1 MTIRDVPDIRH
12 STYAAGQGAATS
24 PLDYL
29 QAAARGQAMMLT
41 PVDPITAM
49 GVTGPEWNI
58 AIPDAPAGV
67 DGAAPV
73 DGEGSFGGMLGKQLE
88 ALQNLQTDAAAQSTA
103 LATGTAEDASQV
115 VMAVE
120 KARLSMQL
128 AASLRDKGVESFQ
141 EIFRTQV

>member
-1 MTIRDVPDIRH
+1 M
-12 STYAAGQGAATS
+12 
-24 PLDYL
+24 
-29 QAAARGQAMMLT
+29 
-41 PVDPITAM
+41 PIEAVSAM

-67 DGAAPV
+67 DGATSA
-73 DGEGSFGGMLGKQLE
+73 DGESSKFGGMLTNQLE
-88 ALQNLQTDAAAQSTA
+88 NLQGLQTDAAAQSQA

-128 AASLRDKGVESFQ
+128 AASLRDKGLESFQ

>member
-1 MTIRDVPDIRH
+1 M
-12 STYAAGQGAATS
+12 
-24 PLDYL
+24 
-29 QAAARGQAMMLT
+29 
-41 PVDPITAM
+41 PIEAISAM
-49 GVTGPEWNI
+49 GVSGPEWNI
-58 AIPDAPAGV
+58 AIPDAPAGI
-67 DGAAPV
+67 DGAAPA
-73 DGEGSFGGMLGKQLE
+73 DGESSGFGGMLTKQLE
-88 ALQNLQTDAAAQSTA
+88 GLQGLQTDAAAQSQA

>member
-1 MTIRDVPDIRH
+1 M
-12 STYAAGQGAATS
+12 
-24 PLDYL
+24 
-29 QAAARGQAMMLT
+29 
-41 PVDPITAM
+41 PVDAIAAM
-49 GVTGPEWNI
+49 GVSGPEWNI
-58 AIPDAPAGV
+58 AIPDAPAGL

-73 DGEGSFGGMLGKQLE
+73 DGESSGFGGMLTKQLE
-88 ALQNLQTDAAAQSTA
+88 GLQGLQTDAAAQSQA

-128 AASLRDKGVESFQ
+128 AATLRDKGVESFQ

>member
-1 MTIRDVPDIRH
+1 M
-12 STYAAGQGAATS
+12 
-24 PLDYL
+24 
-29 QAAARGQAMMLT
+29 

-73 DGEGSFGGMLGKQLE
+73 GGESSGFGDVLTKQLDN
-88 ALQNLQTDAAAQSTA
+88 LQGLQTDAAAQSQA
-103 LATGTAEDASQV
+103 LATGQAEDASQV

-128 AASLRDKGVESFQ
+128 AATLRDKGVESFQ

>member
-1 MTIRDVPDIRH
+1 M
-12 STYAAGQGAATS
+12 
-24 PLDYL
+24 
-29 QAAARGQAMMLT
+29 
-41 PVDPITAM
+41 PIEAVSAM
-49 GVTGPEWNI
+49 GVSGPEWNI
-58 AIPDAPAGV
+58 SLPDQGAGL
-67 DGAAPV
+67 DSGAPV
-73 DGEGSFGGMLGKQLE
+73 GGESSSGFGGMLTNPIE
-88 ALQNLQTDAAAQSTA
+88 NLQGLQTDAAAQSQA

>member
-1 MTIRDVPDIRH
+1 M
-12 STYAAGQGAATS
+12 
-24 PLDYL
+24 
-29 QAAARGQAMMLT
+29 

-49 GVTGPEWNI
+49 GVAGTEWNI

-67 DGAAPV
+67 DGVAPAS
-73 DGEGSFGGMLGKQLE
+73 GESSGFGGMLTKQLE
-88 ALQNLQTDAAAQSTA
+88 GLQGLQTDAAAQSQA

>member
-1 MTIRDVPDIRH
+1 M
-12 STYAAGQGAATS
+12 
-24 PLDYL
+24 
-29 QAAARGQAMMLT
+29 
-41 PVDPITAM
+41 PIEALSAM

-58 AIPDAPAGV
+58 KIPEAPTGV
-67 DGAAPV
+67 DGMDGAAQA
-73 DGEGSFGGMLGKQLE
+73 DGKSGFGGMLTNQLE
-88 ALQNLQTDAAAQSTA
+88 GLQGLQTDAAAQSQA

-128 AASLRDKGVESFQ
+128 AASLRDKGLESFQ

>member
-1 MTIRDVPDIRH
+1 M
-12 STYAAGQGAATS
+12 
-24 PLDYL
+24 
-29 QAAARGQAMMLT
+29 
-41 PVDPITAM
+41 PIEAVSAM

-58 AIPDAPAGV
+58 SIPDAPTGVDGV
-67 DGAAPV
+67 DGAAPSGG
-73 DGEGSFGGMLGKQLE
+73 DSGFGGMLTNSLE
-88 ALQNLQTDAAAQSTA
+88 NLQGLQTDAAAQSQA

-128 AASLRDKGVESFQ
+128 AASLRDKGLESFQ

>member
-1 MTIRDVPDIRH
+1 M
-12 STYAAGQGAATS
+12 
-24 PLDYL
+24 
-29 QAAARGQAMMLT
+29 
-41 PVDPITAM
+41 PIEAISAM
-49 GVTGPEWNI
+49 GVSGPEWNI

-67 DGAAPV
+67 DGGAPA
-73 DGEGSFGGMLGKQLE
+73 DGESSGFGGMLTKQLE
-88 ALQNLQTDAAAQSTA
+88 GLQGLQTDAAAQSQA

-128 AASLRDKGVESFQ
+128 AASLRDKGIESFQ

>member
-1 MTIRDVPDIRH
+1 M
-12 STYAAGQGAATS
+12 
-24 PLDYL
+24 
-29 QAAARGQAMMLT
+29 
-41 PVDPITAM
+41 PVDAIATM
-49 GVTGPEWNI
+49 GVSGPEWNI
-58 AIPDAPAGV
+58 AIPDAPAGL

-73 DGEGSFGGMLGKQLE
+73 DGESSGFGGMLTKQIE
-88 ALQNLQTDAAAQSTA
+88 GLQGLQTDAAAQSQA

-128 AASLRDKGVESFQ
+128 AATLRDKGVESFQ

>member
-1 MTIRDVPDIRH
+1 M
-12 STYAAGQGAATS
+12 
-24 PLDYL
+24 
-29 QAAARGQAMMLT
+29 
-41 PVDPITAM
+41 PIDAIAAM
-49 GVTGPEWNI
+49 GVSGPEWNI

-67 DGAAPV
+67 DGTAPV
-73 DGEGSFGGMLGKQLE
+73 DRESSGFGGMLTRQIE
-88 ALQNLQTDAAAQSTA
+88 NLQGLQTDAAAQSQA